1 MLVPT
6 TCGTGSEGNAFS
18 VITNVDTKDKKS
30 LRDNL
35 IIAKA
40 SIIDPE
46 LMTTMPKSVLAS
58 VGFDALAHNMEAYL
72 SKITNPLVEIQALY
86 AMKLIAENLPKV
98 YVDYNDFDA
107 WEAVTLGSTLGG
119 MVIGVA
125 GVTAAHGMEH
135 PASGLRDIVH
145 GKGLAALTPI
155 ITEKSWRS
163 DVYKYGEICKILGGS
178 SAEDCRQAIE
188 NFLDKID
195 LKVKLGD
202 LGIRKE
208 DISWMTENCFKVS
221 KPSMENHS
229 KIFTKE
235 EVSEIYNESI

>member
-1 MLVPT
+1 
-6 TCGTGSEGNAFS
+6 
-18 VITNVDTKDKKS
+18 
-30 LRDNL
+30 
-35 IIAKA
+35 
-40 SIIDPE
+40 
-46 LMTTMPKSVLAS
+46 
-58 VGFDALAHNMEAYL
+58 
-72 SKITNPLVEIQALY
+72 
-86 AMKLIAENLPKV
+86 
-98 YVDYNDFDA
+98 
-107 WEAVTLGSTLGG
+107 
-119 MVIGVA
+119 
-125 GVTAAHGMEH
+125 MEH

-163 DVYKYGEICKILGGS
+163 DVYKYGEISKVLGGS

-195 LKVKLGD
+195 LKDKLGD